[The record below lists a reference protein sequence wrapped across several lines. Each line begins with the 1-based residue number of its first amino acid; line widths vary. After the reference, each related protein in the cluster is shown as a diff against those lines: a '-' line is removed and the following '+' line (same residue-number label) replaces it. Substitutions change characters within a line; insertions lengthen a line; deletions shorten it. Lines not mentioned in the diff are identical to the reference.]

1 MKNKLSSIE
10 LIRLNLEIILEQR
23 NLSYKKFSDMVGM
36 ESSNIYKAIKGKR
49 TISLALLDKF
59 AKALSIEPEELIK

>member
-1 MKNKLSSIE
+1 
-10 LIRLNLEIILEQR
+10 
-23 NLSYKKFSDMVGM
+23 MVGM